1 MTDGM
6 TAEVDVTS
14 FHPGS
19 RGGGILIGRTR
30 AGAPDRP
37 YIRVRIGDGLAAR
50 EPRAG
55 ETWRV
60 TGTIVRDHVH
70 GEQVEARL
78 ALPLLP
84 TGEGIKRWI
93 ATNPKIPGVGARTAS
108 RLWEALG
115 TKLYEALRHGD
126 VGAIAAHVGPKAA
139 RNIVD
144 AFALLADEVD
154 VLAAYDRYG
163 VDPRA
168 AIAACGLW
176 GRSAIERLAR
186 DPYAITIVEP
196 WAKADERALKLGIAP
211 EDPRRMR
218 AAVMEACSRRFS
230 GRGHGGTRHMA
241 ATRPEL
247 VDELRRMLGSGTLA
261 LAAID
266 LAVTSGDLVPVSGGL
281 LQSRACRLM
290 EQQVAKA
297 VVDRLSGRRIEAEA
311 AVVTAALAKAE
322 AELGLVL
329 EPEQRAAV
337 AMAVGSGFSIVD
349 GGAGTGKSTI
359 TAAIARVAEM
369 LGRPYVQM
377 ALSGRAA
384 KRLRDATGRE
394 ALTIHR
400 FIKAVV
406 NGRIKP
412 VRGIALIDEG
422 SMLGT
427 PDLWQVL
434 GWLPVAVDVVLVGDP
449 AQLPPISAGNPFPKL
464 VATDSVPRTTLCRI
478 HRQGGGSDIPTVA
491 DAIRGGRLPELP
503 DFDPDQPQ
511 REGVF
516 LVRTRQEDVAAG
528 TLNAFAAMV
537 GPKATGSDRES
548 MRALHGAKVQI
559 LGATIKGTAGVRD
572 LSESIEAR
580 WLAGQQPIHDW
591 GLSVGSKILWTR
603 NSYDRRVGVG
613 DDPEVLVDIMN
624 GSLGIVQ
631 GQTPA
636 GACVLFDDAD
646 ATLAEVTRPDLQ
658 RVARG
663 WAITVHKAQGSG
675 FERVIVP
682 VVPSRL
688 LDRQLLYT
696 AVTRAV
702 RTVVLVGEE
711 ELLARAVAAVP
722 RVQLRREAF
731 EIECA

>member
-1 MTDGM
+1 MT
-6 TAEVDVTS
+6 TEVDVTS

-19 RGGGILIGRTR
+19 YGGGILVGQTGSGRSGR
-30 AGAPDRP
+30 FL
-37 YIRVRIGDGLAAR
+37 IRVRIGPDLIAR

-60 TGTIVRDHVH
+60 TGTPVCDPVH

-84 TGEGIKRWI
+84 TGGGIQRWI
-93 ATNPKIPGVGARTAS
+93 ATNPKIPGVGAKTAS

-115 TKLYEALRHGD
+115 TDLYDALKRAD
-126 VGAIAAHVGPKAA
+126 VASIAAHVGPRAA
-139 RNIVD
+139 QDIVN
-144 AFALLADEVD
+144 AFRLLADEVD

-168 AIAACGLW
+168 AVAACALW
-176 GRSAIERLAR
+176 GREAIERLAR
-186 DPYAITIVEP
+186 DPYAIAIVEP
-196 WAKADERALKLGIAP
+196 WVKVDERALRFGVMP
-211 EDPRRMR
+211 EDHRRMR
-218 AAVMEACSRRFS
+218 AAVMEVCSRRFS
-230 GRGHGGTRHMA
+230 GRGRLGGGHMA

-247 VDELRRMLGSGTLA
+247 ADGAKRLLGTDAQA
-261 LAAID
+261 LVAID
-266 LAVTSGDLVPVSGGL
+266 LAIASGDLVALRDDL

-297 VVDRLSGRRIEAEA
+297 VADRVSGRRAKADPEI
-311 AVVTAALAKAE
+311 VTAALRSVE
-322 AELGLVL
+322 ADLGLSL
-329 EPEQRAAV
+329 ELEQRAAV
-337 AMAVGSGFSIVD
+337 AMAVGSGFSVVD

-359 TAAIARVAEM
+359 TRAISRAAEM
-369 LGRPYVQM
+369 LGRPYLQM

-384 KRLRDATGRE
+384 KRLHDATGRE
-394 ALTIHR
+394 AMTIHR
-400 FIKAVV
+400 FIKGVV

-412 VRGIALIDEG
+412 TRGIALVDEA

-434 GWLPVAVDVVLVGDP
+434 GWLPVEVDVVLVGDP

-464 VATDSVPRTTLCRI
+464 VSAASVPRTTLRRV
-478 HRQGGGSDIPTVA
+478 HRQGGDSDIPTVA
-491 DAIRGGRLPELP
+491 DAIRRGCMPRLP
-503 DFDPDQPQ
+503 DFDPERPG

-516 LVRTRQEDVAAG
+516 LIRTRQESVADATLGAFAALVGPDAAG
-528 TLNAFAAMV
+528 TSRVSL
-537 GPKATGSDRES
+537 
-548 MRALHGAKVQI
+548 RALHGARVQV
-559 LGATIKGTAGVRD
+559 LGATIEGPAGVRA
-572 LSESIEAR
+572 LSDAIEAR

-591 GLSVGSKILWTR
+591 GLSVGSKILWTH
-603 NSYDRRVGVG
+603 NSYDHRVGVG
-613 DDPEVLVDIMN
+613 ADGEAVVDIMN

-631 GQTPA
+631 RPTPA

-646 ATLAEVTRPDLQ
+646 ATLAEVRRSDLQ

-663 WAITVHKAQGSG
+663 WAVTVHKAQGSG

-682 VVPSRL
+682 VTPSRL

-696 AVTRAV
+696 AVTRAA
-702 RTVVLVGEE
+702 RTAVLVGDEGM
-711 ELLARAVAAVP
+711 LAKAVAATP
-722 RVQLRREAF
+722 LVQVRRQAL
-731 EIECA
+731 EIGAA